1 MPYFRVTVT
10 DPDLPSDVQHV
21 LAEGLTGLAV
31 SALRKSSAR
40 TIVHID
46 LVPADRYFVDGRP
59 LTGGRDAHLEAG
71 ITLGTNSAEEKAA
84 FIARAGELLSG
95 LLGPLSRCGVALH
108 ELHPESY
115 GYHGV
120 TQFDY
125 YRRSTGVPA
134 VPAGETGALRGPLSP
149 SPTR

>member
-1 MPYFRVTVT
+1 MPYIRATVT
-10 DPDLPSDVQHV
+10 DNEAGLPAGVRRT

-31 SALRKSSAR
+31 SALRKAAAR

-46 LVPADRYFVDGRP
+46 IVPATSYYVDGRP
-59 LTGGRDAHLEAG
+59 LTDGRDAHVEVS

-84 FIARAGELLSG
+84 FIAGTGELLTDV
-95 LLGPLSRCGVALH
+95 LGPLARCGVALH

-120 TQFDY
+120 TQLDF
-125 YRRSTGVPA
+125 YRTDAPREAVSSTAGPA
-134 VPAGETGALRGPLSP
+134 LP
-149 SPTR
+149 